1 MKIILRFN
9 AYSRGITSCNFCM
22 FEYFDDG
29 KCRPNNTEYQLPNNV
44 QLSAFWS
51 CQLGSCRHEIIF
63 WLTVEQSQHR
73 RDIFRRSRKKQ
84 SLVKNHHFNSSV
96 VPRVNALNLK
106 IIFIGEHQIEYSLCF
121 LVFSLGLQIW
131 SHSTIY
137 LVSLSMYL
145 MVSRFGSREYF

>member
-1 MKIILRFN
+1 MVVFNKGLFFPVSSLNITPMLRLLNFQSRDDFMSGGSN
-9 AYSRGITSCNFCM
+9 LAGPNCWELNIVLISGSWCSVLFGRHLPSSKYSNLQNFKQVIPR
-22 FEYFDDG
+22 EY
-29 KCRPNNTEYQLPNNV
+29 
-44 QLSAFWS
+44 
-51 CQLGSCRHEIIF
+51 
-63 WLTVEQSQHR
+63 
-73 RDIFRRSRKKQ
+73 
-84 SLVKNHHFNSSV
+84 
-96 VPRVNALNLK
+96 ALNLK